1 MKKKD
6 TNKNQDFEEILN
18 IEAEKESENI
28 KIDNKKSK
36 IPFNFTTNRIYLFI
50 ALFITSITLL
60 YYFNKEKVLE
70 FAIQAN
76 IETLNQELKKDGSPF
91 SINYETLNLNLN
103 KNILNIGNFK
113 ILNENDEF
121 LNIQNINAEKNDKD
135 NKEVKINLLIE
146 KFLISKII
154 EEKIKL
160 FFYEKNNLTKE
171 NMDKFLL
178 NLRKLLENSKIE
190 NNFFSDKIDGVF
202 YYNSKNK
209 IIIDNPYF
217 SINIE
222 FLIPKININTISFDN
237 IEINNFAVYFENKNL
252 KEFFNNL
259 SEQENVEYFKLLKII
274 FKEEMIK
281 KYPHSEKL
289 IFFKDMFNEENN
301 FSFKIEKEKA
311 FNIDNLIQ
319 YLFIDEIIKTEITNN
334 VDNNITTMLNVDK
347 NETTLVKEF
356 NTTLN
361 GLDANITK
369 EKK

>member
-1 MKKKD
+1 MKKKEID
-6 TNKNQDFEEILN
+6 KNQDFEEILN

-28 KIDNKKSK
+28 KIDKKSK
-36 IPFNFTTNRIYLFI
+36 IPFNFTTNRVYLFI

-76 IETLNQELKKDGSPF
+76 IETLNKELKNEGSSF
-91 SINYETLNLNLN
+91 SINYETLKLDLN
-103 KNILNIGNFK
+103 KNSLNIGNFK
-113 ILNENDEF
+113 ILNSNDEF

-154 EEKIKL
+154 EEKIRL

-178 NLRKLLENSKIE
+178 NLKKLLENSKIE
-190 NNFFSDKIDGVF
+190 NIFFSDKIDGTF

-209 IIIDNPYF
+209 ITIDNPYF

-222 FLIPKININTISFDN
+222 FLIPKINLNNVSFEN
-237 IEINNFAVYFENKNL
+237 IKINNFVVYFENKNL

-289 IFFKDMFNEENN
+289 IFFKDMFNDENN
-301 FSFKIEKEKA
+301 FSFKIEKDKA

-319 YLFIDEIIKTEITNN
+319 YLFIDEVRKTEITNN
-334 VDNNITTMLNVDK
+334 VDNNITTTSVDK
-347 NETTLVKEF
+347 NETTKTIELN

-361 GLDANITK
+361 ILDTNITK
-369 EKK
+369 ENK